1 MQGTGTVPIAST
13 HVLTVIG
20 ISSFDIYIWLAYT
33 VLKKLKYLQK
43 QEYFSLEL
51 CYNLDS
57 ANFWYGTPFVATCN
71 VLSRQYVDAFTAT

>member
-13 HVLTVIG
+13 HLLL
-20 ISSFDIYIWLAYT
+20 LAYLLSTYTYT